1 MISLRMNLWLKAFCA
16 LILATC
22 SPLTAIA
29 CDCRG
34 PATCERLHAHDATF
48 VGDVLSGKVVHE
60 GEVIGTYRVEQ
71 TGYLFRVRV
80 VETFS
85 GPSVGQEVF
94 VKTGLGGGDCA
105 YIFKVGHRYL
115 IDAFVQENMLLTSIC
130 TLTGPATPDS
140 IVLRELRANAAGKRV
155 PDLEGTVAQ
164 DGPPLRWGEEKPLQG
179 VRVSL
184 QSADGRLS
192 LQAVTD
198 RDGVYILDD
207 LPGGTY
213 RVTVRGLPSDL
224 TASGSNLEPYL
235 TDEIGELRVPDHATA
250 SAACHLW
257 ISAGPSGNISGHI
270 SSSEKVLSNVSV
282 SVYSLGKEGQKGEL
296 VRSSSPKPD
305 GDFRLPYLPA
315 GRYIVVF
322 ERGPKLKGPSIDV
335 NLADGE
341 QRDIGETKL
350 K

>member
-1 MISLRMNLWLKAFCA
+1 MISLRMNLCLKAICA
-16 LILATC
+16 LFLA
-22 SPLTAIA
+22 SWFPLTAIA

-71 TGYLFRVRV
+71 AGYLFRIRV

-115 IDAFVQENMLLTSIC
+115 IDAFAQEHMLFTSIC
-130 TLTGPATPDS
+130 TLTGLATPDS
-140 IVLRELRANAAGKRV
+140 IVLRELRTNAAGKRV

-164 DGPPLRWGEEKPLQG
+164 QGPPLRWGEEKPLQG

-184 QSADGRLS
+184 QTADGRLS

-198 RDGVYILDD
+198 RDGVYFLDD
-207 LPGGTY
+207 LPSGTY
-213 RVTVRGLPSDL
+213 RVTVHGLPSNL
-224 TASGSNLEPYL
+224 SVSGSNLEPYL
-235 TDEIGELRVPDHATA
+235 TDEIGELKVPDHATE

-257 ISAGPSGNISGHI
+257 ISAESSGKISGHI
-270 SSSEKVLSNVSV
+270 SASEKILSDLSV
-282 SVYSLGKEGQKGEL
+282 SAYLLGKKGQKGEL
-296 VRSSSPKPD
+296 VCSRTPEPN
-305 GDFRLPYLPA
+305 GEFRLPYLPA

-322 ERGPKLKGPSIDV
+322 EHGPKLKGPSIDV
-335 NLADGE
+335 SLADGE

>member
-1 MISLRMNLWLKAFCA
+1 M
-16 LILATC
+16 ILATC
-22 SPLTAIA
+22 SSPTAIA

-34 PATCERLHAHDATF
+34 PAICERLHAHDATF

-60 GEVIGTYRVEQ
+60 GEVIGTHRVDQ
-71 TGYLFRVRV
+71 TGYLFRIRV

-115 IDAFVQENMLLTSIC
+115 IDAFAQESMLFTSIC

-140 IVLRELRANAAGKRV
+140 IVLRELRTNAAGKRV

-179 VRVSL
+179 VRISL

-192 LQAVTD
+192 LQAMTESN
-198 RDGVYILDD
+198 GVYFLND
-207 LPGGTY
+207 LPSGTY
-213 RVTVRGLPSDL
+213 RVTVHGLPSNL
-224 TASGSNLEPYL
+224 TVSGSNLEPYL
-235 TDEIGELRVPDHATA
+235 TDEIGQLSVPDHANA
-250 SAACHLW
+250 SAACHPW
-257 ISAGPSGNISGHI
+257 ISAGPSGKISGHI
-270 SSSEKVLSNVSV
+270 SAPEKVLSDVSV
-282 SVYSLGKEGQKGEL
+282 SAYSLGKEGQKGEL
-296 VRSSSPKPD
+296 MRSSSPKLN
-305 GDFRLPYLPA
+305 GEFQLPYMPA

-341 QRDIGETKL
+341 QKNIGETKL